1 MDGEE
6 LLLCLDLAGIAV
18 STGSACTA
26 GETEPSHVLSAMG
39 KSREE
44 AYESLRITL
53 GSENT
58 KEDVDYIL
66 QQLKTHIE
74 RLRQMSPGYERK
86 SSLIR

>member
-1 MDGEE
+1 
-6 LLLCLDLAGIAV
+6 
-18 STGSACTA
+18 
-26 GETEPSHVLSAMG
+26 MG

-58 KEDVDYIL
+58 EEDVDYIL
-66 QQLKTHIE
+66 RQLKTHIE

>member
-1 MDGEE
+1 M
-6 LLLCLDLAGIAV
+6 
-18 STGSACTA
+18 
-26 GETEPSHVLSAMG
+26 LSAMG

-58 KEDVDYIL
+58 EEDVDYIL
-66 QQLKTHIE
+66 RQLKTHIE